1 LSHIESLKPN
11 KPACQPTLLIIL
23 DGFGHNPDP
32 THNAI
37 LQADTPRLDHYFAK
51 FPTTTLQT
59 SGAAVGLPDG
69 QMGNSEVGHMTIGC
83 GNIFKQ
89 DLVRIDDTIK
99 DGRFFDNPALL
110 KATRQAVS
118 QQRPLH
124 LIGLVSEGG
133 VHSHI
138 NQLFALIECCR
149 RQNARPVLHMIT
161 DGRDTAPHTALQ
173 YLPNLQAMLSHAN
186 GYIAT
191 VSGRFFAMDRD
202 NRWARIEKAW
212 QAMVAGHG
220 MTATTAQQ
228 AIEQAYHREQS
239 DEFIVPTVIGEPETI
254 QNHDSVIFFN
264 FRNDRARQL
273 SRALT
278 QSEFTHFNRPS
289 FHHVQLTTLTEYDPA
304 FAAQVAYP
312 PIRPKTTLT
321 DIVSQAH
328 IKQFHCAE
336 TEKYA
341 HVTFFING
349 GKETPVAGE
358 DRKMVP
364 SPSVSTYDLAP
375 EMSATI
381 VADEVIKAIKKSEYG
396 LIIVNFANGDM
407 VGHTAKQA
415 AIIKAVE
422 ALDREVGRV
431 LDAAIAARH
440 NVLLTAD
447 HGNCELMV
455 DPDTAQPHTQHTQN
469 PVPCLVISEQYTAL
483 QHGHGLANVA
493 ATVLQLMGLEI
504 PQAIQQKSILIE
516 QTRTAENRFAS

>member
-1 LSHIESLKPN
+1 LSDIGPLTPI
-11 KPACQPTLLIIL
+11 KPACQPTLLVIL

-51 FPTTTLQT
+51 FPSTTLQA
-59 SGAAVGLPDG
+59 SGSAVGLPDG

-83 GNIFKQ
+83 GTIFKQ
-89 DLVRIDDTIK
+89 DLVRIDDAIK
-99 DGRFFDNPALL
+99 NGSFFDNPALL
-110 KATRQAVS
+110 NKAHRAVN

-124 LIGLVSEGG
+124 LIGLVSDGG

-138 NQLFALIECCR
+138 NHLFALIELCR
-149 RQNARPVLHMIT
+149 RQNARPILHMIT
-161 DGRDTAPHTALQ
+161 DGRDTAPNIALQ

-202 NRWARIEKAW
+202 NRWPRIEQAW
-212 QAMVAGHG
+212 QAMVAGG
-220 MTATTAQQ
+220 GITATTAHQ
-228 AIEQAYHREQS
+228 AIEQAYHNGQS
-239 DEFIVPTVIGEPETI
+239 DEFIVPTVIGKPTII
-254 QNHDSVIFFN
+254 QNDDPVIFFN

-273 SRALT
+273 SDALT
-278 QSEFTHFNRPS
+278 QSEFTHFNRS
-289 FHHVQLTTLTEYDPA
+289 DFHHAQLTTLTEYDPA
-304 FAAQVAYP
+304 LAAQVAYP
-312 PIRPKTTLT
+312 PAHPEVTLA

-358 DRKMVP
+358 DRKMVA
-364 SPSVSTYDLAP
+364 SPPVSTYDLAP
-375 EMSATI
+375 EMSAST
-381 VADEVIKAIKKSEYG
+381 VADEVIQAIKKSEYG
-396 LIIVNFANGDM
+396 LIIVNFANADM
-407 VGHTAKQA
+407 VGHTAKRD

-422 ALDREVGRV
+422 TLDREVGRV
-431 LDAAIAARH
+431 LDAAMAARY

-447 HGNCELMV
+447 HGNCEQMV
-455 DPDTAQPHTQHTQN
+455 DPDTAQPHTQHTLN
-469 PVPCLVISEQYTAL
+469 PVPCLVISEQYMAL

-493 ATVLQLMGLEI
+493 ATVLQLMGLKI
-504 PQAIQQKSILIE
+504 PQAIKEKSILIE
-516 QTRTAENRFAS
+516 EIRIAENRFAS